1 MTTSTGLHTWKV
13 PVSGRNGRIASCM
26 LACFSGAG
34 NIDASTVTAT
44 LLTEFK
50 PHNVVMVGIAAG
62 MRDKCALAEVVLTE
76 RVVAYDGRAV
86 LEGGRVE
93 YRPEITRLSFS
104 IRQDL
109 AFYLSDVSGL
119 EQRLHRHYERMAIAL
134 PEKADAGPVAA
145 SIIPR

>member
-1 MTTSTGLHTWKV
+1 MLTALPVELAAVKQALGIAPEASPVTTGTGLHTWKV

-86 LEGGRVE
+86 LEGEG
-93 YRPEITRLSFS
+93 
-104 IRQDL
+104 
-109 AFYLSDVSGL
+109 
-119 EQRLHRHYERMAIAL
+119 
-134 PEKADAGPVAA
+134 
-145 SIIPR
+145 